1 MDITGIKEMLTYI
14 VGNRVEKPE
23 EIQLNVLE
31 NGSSITLQL
40 RVAAEDMGRVI
51 GRQGRIAK
59 EIRTLIRA
67 MGLRDDKRVM
77 VDILD

>member
-1 MDITGIKEMLTYI
+1 MEIAGINEMLTYI
-14 VGNRVEKPE
+14 VGNLVEKPE
-23 EIQLNVLE
+23 EIQVNVLE

-51 GRQGRIAK
+51 GRQDRIAK

-67 MGLRDDKRVM
+67 MGLREDKRVM

>member
-1 MDITGIKEMLTYI
+1 MDTAGVKEMLTYI
-14 VGNRVEKPE
+14 VSNLVAKPE
-23 EIQLNVLE
+23 EIQINVLD
-31 NGSSITLQL
+31 NGSSVTLQL

-59 EIRTLIRA
+59 EIRTLIKT
-67 MGLRDDKRVM
+67 MGLREDTRVM

>member
-14 VGNRVEKPE
+14 VGNLVEKPE
-23 EIQLNVLE
+23 EIQVNVLE

-59 EIRTLIRA
+59 EIRTVVRSVAQRRNQKDSVEI
-67 MGLRDDKRVM
+67 MD
-77 VDILD
+77 

>member
-14 VGNRVEKPE
+14 VGNLVEKPE
-23 EIQLNVLE
+23 EIQVNVLE

-67 MGLRDDKRVM
+67 VGLRDDKRVM

>member
-1 MDITGIKEMLTYI
+1 MEIAGINEMLTYI
-14 VGNRVEKPE
+14 VGNLVEKPE
-23 EIQLNVLE
+23 EIQVNVLE

>member
-14 VGNRVEKPE
+14 VGNQVEKPE
-23 EIQLNVLE
+23 EIQVNVLE

>member
-1 MDITGIKEMLTYI
+1 MDTTGVKEMLTYI
-14 VGNRVEKPE
+14 VGNLVEHPE
-23 EIQLNVLE
+23 EIRINTLE
-31 NGSSITLQL
+31 NGNSVTLQL

-59 EIRTLIRA
+59 EIRTLIKA
-67 MGLRDDKRVM
+67 MGLREDVRVM

>member
-1 MDITGIKEMLTYI
+1 MDTAGIKEMLTYL
-14 VGNRVEKPE
+14 VGNLVEKPE
-23 EIQLNVLE
+23 EIRINTLE
-31 NGSSITLQL
+31 NGNSVTLQL

-59 EIRTLIRA
+59 EIRTLIKA
-67 MGLRDDKRVM
+67 MGLREDVRVM